1 MKHPIAMIIVVTTFI
16 VICLL
21 PLRTANLQFPGVEA
35 LPEKSDTRI
44 AYEKYEEAFNETVKT
59 HADVTLVVETKK
71 DMKEKES
78 LQKIEEVVQKL
89 KGDKKV
95 HEVRSLY
102 DGLTGMKAD
111 QVVGMLQSPE
121 SAKLNPVFEAY
132 TQGNKTTIEIFLK
145 TKPRTETAKQW
156 VRDFKRTIKKRMLR
170 II

>member
-71 DMKEKES
+71 RYERKRKSTKDRRS
-78 LQKIEEVVQKL
+78 RS
-89 KGDKKV
+89 KV
-95 HEVRSLY
+95 
-102 DGLTGMKAD
+102 
-111 QVVGMLQSPE
+111 
-121 SAKLNPVFEAY
+121 
-132 TQGNKTTIEIFLK
+132 
-145 TKPRTETAKQW
+145 
-156 VRDFKRTIKKRMLR
+156 KR
-170 II
+170 